1 MTNYVRALTGLVES
15 ARVSYTGV
23 NPDYAD
29 IEWQDDR
36 PQPTREECEAAWPGI
51 NYQDEYA
58 RVERARRERYQQETD
73 GLFFDAQRDGTDLS
87 AWATAVDQIKADLP
101 HPTLEGAAHG

>member
-1 MTNYVRALTGLVES
+1 MTNYVRALTGLVEN

-58 RVERARRERYQQETD
+58 RVERARRERYQEETD
-73 GLFFDAQRDGTDLS
+73 GLFFAAQREGSDLS
-87 AWATAVDQIKADLP
+87 AWMAAVDQVKADLP
-101 HPTLEGAAHG
+101 YPTPPE